1 MRRACEIFSLFI
13 LSVFVVFPYI
23 TPNDFMLRSVCIV
36 FAPMSQNVKYT
47 KPVDMLKYSSKHKG
61 RKNILFRCVIDVDE
75 LPKLIK
81 TLFEYLNI
89 HQMQCVT

>member
-36 FAPMSQNVKYT
+36 FAPMSLNVKYT
-47 KPVDMLKYSSKHKG
+47 KPVDMFQ
-61 RKNILFRCVIDVDE
+61 I
-75 LPKLIK
+75 
-81 TLFEYLNI
+81 
-89 HQMQCVT
+89 Q